1 MGRSARLRR
10 EEKLRRPRE
19 FRRVIAEGRRTASGR
34 FVVLVARRDPE
45 SEAASDPGG
54 VEGPRLGITASRKV
68 GSAVRRNR
76 AKRLIREWFRHAKG
90 EIGEGLDVV
99 VIARPGAGELGAAE
113 AARDL
118 QVALERLGRSLETR
132 DGSGGSRAEK

>member
-1 MGRSARLRR
+1 
-10 EEKLRRPRE
+10 
-19 FRRVIAEGRRTASGR
+19 
-34 FVVLVARRDPE
+34 
-45 SEAASDPGG
+45 
-54 VEGPRLGITASRKV
+54 
-68 GSAVRRNR
+68 VRRNR